1 MIDIREFIKNL
12 GDSAPAY
19 FDTKPETI
27 KRWVKTGNVPIKV
40 AQKIYAAAE
49 AVGKSAAPAPAP
61 AVPVIAPTPED
72 NIDPF
77 THLPRNI
84 DKRLPEIQVMA
95 GGRLPDTIE
104 MNPNEQSFGNNLT
117 RPGRVNIK
125 PLPPMKIREEG
136 GQKIAYVDTSPKT
149 PTAIPPSI
157 GGGTDWATAK
167 PNEPATA
174 KTEVVS
180 PKTV

>member
-49 AVGKSAAPAPAP
+49 AVGKSAPVTATPTPAAF
-61 AVPVIAPTPED
+61 APTPED
-72 NIDPF
+72 NLDPF
-77 THLPRNI
+77 THLPRNM

-95 GGRLPDTIE
+95 GGRLPDTME
-104 MNPNEQSFGNNLT
+104 MSPTEQSFGNNLT
-117 RPGRVNIK
+117 RPGRVN
-125 PLPPMKIREEG
+125 
-136 GQKIAYVDTSPKT
+136 V
-149 PTAIPPSI
+149 
-157 GGGTDWATAK
+157 
-167 PNEPATA
+167 
-174 KTEVVS
+174 
-180 PKTV
+180 